1 MGNYNL
7 PTNSGQLIGL
17 GNKMV
22 VGMTQFSTVLKL
34 TLITTAQMQ
43 TNLTAFASQDAAFN
57 TARSAQ
63 QTASDAYQP
72 TLAAVYDWLLGVS
85 NTLATR
91 FGTRWSRE
99 WAQAGF
105 TNNTTAIPTKIEDRL
120 SLVLA
125 LAEFFTKNPS
135 YEVPSMNQTT
145 AYGTTLRTTAL
156 TAQAA
161 VTAAA
166 VNINNISATW
176 QTAYNTL
183 VKGMRALL
191 DNLRNVLVADDPRW
205 LAFGLQMPATPTT
218 PGQPVNVTAHMDD
231 TGAIVVQ
238 CDAVPLATRYRW
250 RTLLVGLQQDYALAA
265 STTGP
270 IGAIEGVPPGQTAQ
284 IIVQA
289 VNGSLQGVA
298 SEPIQFSMP
307 LTVIKGAETKHA
319 GTEAHTAVQ
328 SHANRNGN
336 GHRNGNGNGSS
347 LHERAA

>member
-1 MGNYNL
+1 
-7 PTNSGQLIGL
+7 
-17 GNKMV
+17 MV

-43 TNLTAFASQDAAFN
+43 TNLTAFANQDAAFN
-57 TARSAQ
+57 AARSAQ

-72 TLAAVYDWLLGVS
+72 ALAAVYDWLLGVS

-105 TNNTTAIPTKIEDRL
+105 INNTTAIPTKIEDRL

-125 LAEFFTKNPS
+125 LVDFFTKNPS
-135 YEVPSMNQTT
+135 YEVPSMNQTA
-145 AYGTTLRTTAL
+145 AYGTTVRTTAL
-156 TAQAA
+156 NAQAA

-166 VNINNISATW
+166 VAINSISATW
-176 QTAYNTL
+176 QTAYDTL

-191 DNLRNVLVADDPRW
+191 DNLRNVLAADDPRW

-218 PGQPVNVTAHMDD
+218 PGQPVNVTAHLDD
-231 TGAIVVQ
+231 TGALVVQ

-250 RTLLVGLQQDYALAA
+250 RMLLVGLQPDYSLAA
-265 STTGP
+265 STPGP
-270 IGAIEGVPPGQTAQ
+270 IGAIPGVPPGQTAQ

-289 VNGSLQGVA
+289 ANGNLQGVA
-298 SEPIQFSMP
+298 SDPIQFP
-307 LTVIKGAETKHA
+307 VPPTVTKSAATQHA
-319 GTEAHTAVQ
+319 ALEENPTPR
-328 SHANRNGN
+328 SHPNGN
-336 GHRNGNGNGSS
+336 GHRNGNGNGNG
-347 LHERAA
+347 LHARVV